1 MRPLPSFFRFR
12 VLRSGLV
19 ATAMALLLAS
29 PGLAQTGPPTEDQL
43 TPEVRA
49 MLEELEETQERLE
62 ELQDQALAGS
72 PPLRELQ
79 ENMADVVSR
88 TLQQIEPE
96 YDRLLERLNQLQ
108 REGVAAQ
115 QAQDVQKYQEVMT
128 EAQQIQIR
136 IEAAQ
141 DETFE
146 RPEVSRAVT
155 AYQELLI
162 EEMTKINPV
171 APLLRNRM
179 EELVAE
185 LTRILSDG

>member
-1 MRPLPSFFRFR
+1 
-12 VLRSGLV
+12 
-19 ATAMALLLAS
+19 MALLLAS